1 MENEYRKWSK
11 CCNNSVFL
19 AVLLSI
25 ARAIPAV
32 QHDLNFAVVACDV
45 VMEKR
50 GETAKL
56 RRALVDY
63 KTKDKS
69 KAKR

>member
-1 MENEYRKWSK
+1 MNIESGVSAVTTAFFWL
-11 CCNNSVFL
+11 CCCV
-19 AVLLSI
+19 LSI